1 METRVIRL
9 EESFEEGIAL
19 GGRILREGG
28 LVAFPTETVYGLGAN
43 ALDGEAVRSIF
54 AAKGRPSDNPL
65 IAHVAE
71 VEEAF
76 ALAQVDGRAEALLRL
91 FWPGPLTV
99 VLPKKPVCPD
109 ALTAGLPTVAIRM
122 PSHEGARALIRS
134 AGVPVAAPSANLS
147 GRPSPTNARHVYED
161 MGGRI
166 PLILDGGSCE
176 WGLESTVL
184 SLAGPPTILRPGAI
198 TPEQLSAVLG
208 GVELAP
214 SILSP
219 LGEGE
224 QAASPGMKY
233 KHYSPKAEVC
243 IADGEGRALPE
254 AACEAYDTLA
264 QMGKKCVIFASVQTS
279 GFYEGRDCVI
289 MGDREQ
295 PQSICRSLFALL
307 READAAG
314 YEAIVLESL
323 PPQALGL
330 AFMNRALRAA
340 GFHVVRHRA

>member
-1 METRVIRL
+1 M
-9 EESFEEGIAL
+9 
-19 GGRILREGG
+19 
-28 LVAFPTETVYGLGAN
+28 AFPTETVYGLGAN

-166 PLILDGGSCE
+166 PLILDGGPCE

-208 GVELAP
+208 GVELAS

-224 QAASPGMKY
+224 QARRPHEISSTTP
-233 KHYSPKAEVC
+233 PKRRCVSRTA
-243 IADGEGRALPE
+243 R
-254 AACEAYDTLA
+254 
-264 QMGKKCVIFASVQTS
+264 GKRFP
-279 GFYEGRDCVI
+279 R
-289 MGDREQ
+289 
-295 PQSICRSLFALL
+295 
-307 READAAG
+307 
-314 YEAIVLESL
+314 
-323 PPQALGL
+323 PPARRTTPWRKW
-330 AFMNRALRAA
+330 AKNA
-340 GFHVVRHRA
+340 